1 MLHTIQTYIERH
13 NLLHPGQSVIVGL
26 SGGADSVALLHILTA
41 LGYPCIAAHCNFH
54 LRADESDAD
63 ADFARLTAEA
73 LRLPFLRTDFD
84 TADYARRHGI
94 SIEMAARTLR
104 YDWFETQ
111 RREHCAQ
118 AIAVAHHRDDNVETI
133 LLNLIRGTG
142 LRGLCGMRPRN
153 GHIVRPLLCVD
164 RDSILRWLTDRG
176 LTHREDSTNASDAYR
191 RNFVRLRLL
200 PLLEQLNPS
209 VRIHLLHM
217 ADHLTDV
224 ETIYRD
230 AIDAHRTHL
239 INTSP
244 DGTQRI
250 SIDALLRTPAPQA
263 LLFELLHPYGFTP
276 SQCADIARTLNGESG
291 RTFRS
296 PDGRWQLLKD
306 RHHLLLYP
314 APSTDNTS
322 PDVAFTLNLGLH
334 PDVPLPLR
342 IEERPVDATFQ
353 PSRSPHT
360 ATFDADHVA
369 LPLTL
374 RRWRPGDHFIPF
386 GMTGRKKL
394 SDYFTDHKFSLLRK
408 ASTWILCDASGAIL
422 WIVGERTDNRFRI
435 TPSTRRALVVTQL

>member
-13 NLLHPGQSVIVGL
+13 NLLHPGQSIIVGL

-63 ADFARLTAEA
+63 ANFARLTAEA

-84 TADYARRHGI
+84 TADYARRHGV

-111 RREHCAQ
+111 RRAHCAQ

-142 LRGLCGMRPRN
+142 LHGLCGMRPRN

-164 RDSILRWLTDRG
+164 RDSILRWLTHRD

-209 VRIHLLHM
+209 VRLRLLHM

-244 DGTQRI
+244 DGTHRI
-250 SIDALLRTPAPQA
+250 SIDALLRTPAPQT
-263 LLFELLHPYGFTP
+263 LLFELLHPYAFTP
-276 SQCADIARTLNGESG
+276 SQCADIARTLSGESG
-291 RTFRS
+291 RTFRT

-306 RHHLLLYP
+306 RRHLLLYP

-322 PDVAFTLNLGLH
+322 PDAAFTLNLGSY
-334 PDVPLPLR
+334 PDVPLPLHL
-342 IEERPVDATFQ
+342 EAHPVDATFQ

-360 ATFDADHVA
+360 ATFDADRVA

-374 RRWRPGDHFIPF
+374 RRWRPGDHFVPF

-435 TPSTRRALVVTQL
+435 TPSTRRALVITQL

>member
-13 NLLHPGQSVIVGL
+13 NLLRPGQSIIVGL
-26 SGGADSVALLHILTA
+26 SGGADSVALLHILTT

-84 TADYARRHGI
+84 TADYACRHGI

-104 YDWFETQ
+104 YDWFEIQ
-111 RREHCAQ
+111 RRAHCAQ

-164 RDSILRWLTDRG
+164 RDSILRWLTHRG

-209 VRIHLLHM
+209 VRIHLLRM

-230 AIDAHRTHL
+230 AINTHRTHL
-239 INTSP
+239 INASP

-250 SIDALLRTPAPQA
+250 SIDALLRTPAPQT
-263 LLFELLHPYGFTP
+263 LLFELLHPYAFTP
-276 SQCADIARTLNGESG
+276 SQCADIARALSGESG
-291 RTFRS
+291 RTFRT

-306 RHHLLLYP
+306 RRHLLLYP

-322 PDVAFTLNLGLH
+322 PDAAFTLNLGSY
-334 PDVPLPLR
+334 PDVPLPLS
-342 IEERPVDATFQ
+342 IEEHPVDATFQ

-360 ATFDADHVA
+360 ATFDADRVV

-374 RRWRPGDHFIPF
+374 RRWRPGDHFVPF

-408 ASTWILCDASGAIL
+408 AITWILCDASGAIL

>member
-13 NLLHPGQSVIVGL
+13 NLLHPGQSIIVGL

-84 TADYARRHGI
+84 TADYARRHGV

-111 RREHCAQ
+111 RRAHCAQ

-153 GHIVRPLLCVD
+153 GHIVRPLLCVE
-164 RDSILRWLTDRG
+164 RDSILRWLTDRD

-209 VRIHLLHM
+209 IRLRLLHM

-244 DGTQRI
+244 DGTHRI
-250 SIDALLRTPAPQA
+250 SIDALLRTPAPQT
-263 LLFELLHPYGFTP
+263 LLFELLHPYAFTP
-276 SQCADIARTLNGESG
+276 SQCADIARALSGESG
-291 RTFRS
+291 RTFRT
-296 PDGRWQLLKD
+296 PDNRWQLLKD
-306 RHHLLLYP
+306 RRHLLLYP
-314 APSTDNTS
+314 APSTNNTS
-322 PDVAFTLNLGLH
+322 PDAAFTLNLGIH
-334 PDVPLPLR
+334 PSAPLPLS
-342 IEERPVDATFQ
+342 IEEHPVDATFQ

-360 ATFDADHVA
+360 ATFDADRVA